1 MKDTIFLFI
10 KVVIHTKHRNIQ
22 DAMKELET
30 TTQYTIGSTANVEV
44 LETEIIPLN
53 KEQLNKNTHGTQS
66 EL

>member
-10 KVVIHTKHRNIQ
+10 KVVIQTKHRNIQ

-30 TTQYTIGSTANVEV
+30 ETQYTIGSTENVEV
-44 LETEIIPLN
+44 LETEIIKLN
-53 KEQLNKNTHGTQS
+53 KGALNKNSHGTQS

>member
-10 KVVIHTKHRNIQ
+10 KVVIQTKHQHIQ

-30 TTQYTIGSTANVEV
+30 QTQYTIGSTENVEV
-44 LETEIIPLN
+44 LETEIIELN
-53 KEQLNKNTHGTQS
+53 KDALNRKNHGTQS

>member
-10 KVVIHTKHRNIQ
+10 KVVIQTKHRHIQ

-30 TTQYTIGSTANVEV
+30 QTQYSIGSTPNVEV

-53 KEQLNKNTHGTQS
+53 KDELNKNNHGTQS
-66 EL
+66 QL